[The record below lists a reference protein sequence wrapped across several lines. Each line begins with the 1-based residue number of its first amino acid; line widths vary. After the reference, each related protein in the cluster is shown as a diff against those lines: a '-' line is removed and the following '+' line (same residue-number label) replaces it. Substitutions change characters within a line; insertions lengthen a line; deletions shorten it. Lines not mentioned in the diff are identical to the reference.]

1 MFVAL
6 LLAAC
11 NPFASLRTD
20 EDIAVADNDVA
31 AIELLVPDRHLP
43 ASARNVRVHV
53 LHFQD
58 TILDDRFEAPFEDA
72 RRFAEQLTGRP
83 LVRGRDP
90 WQGHPPDLDWW
101 PQTLPPGAYATED
114 MTVDGSKDGMP
125 AARLILLRQ
134 GDPARVWLETFT
146 T

>member
-11 NPFASLRTD
+11 NPFASLTTD
-20 EDIAVADNDVA
+20 EDIAVADNNDA
-31 AIELLVPDRHLP
+31 AIELLIPERHLP

-58 TILDDRFEAPFEDA
+58 TILNVRFEAPFEDA

-83 LVRGRDP
+83 LVRGGDP
-90 WQGHPPDLDWW
+90 WHGHPRDL
-101 PQTLPPGAYATED
+101 ER
-114 MTVDGSKDGMP
+114 DGFE
-125 AARLILLRQ
+125 LIRF
-134 GDPARVWLETFT
+134 GIPFGIGF
-146 T
+146 